1 MRAYLKC
8 LWIFLGCLC
17 LLIISCSKGPQV
29 SASASAEPEPG
40 LASTPAD
47 RISYFVPVHPPSA
60 TYTIEAASTIEDKQ
74 IQLKGH
80 SVISLK
86 NTLQRP
92 LSVLALRW
100 PSNPD
105 EAAVV
110 SVNGV
115 PLEEHVQQPKQSR
128 VRFYTLPHV
137 LAPDK
142 SVDLD
147 LEFNLTLQA
156 SPSGDI
162 YLQGWYPN
170 LWWDGL
176 PARDVFRVKFDPPS
190 PDYTIA
196 SSGRLDPTTG
206 YYENAGVTTTFGFW
220 LSRTALLEER
230 DANGIQVRALFTEEG
245 RTCATFCLETA
256 VDVIRFYQKYHGVFP
271 FESLT
276 IIPGASRPM
285 GGYPYASALVVI
297 HGQQAF
303 DQRPPLHWKWITAH
317 EIGHQYWGEYIMSGD
332 TPEDYTSSWLMIGM
346 GIIADRT
353 YVEARNLG
361 NEKHEDF
368 ISRFVSG
375 LKQNLDTT
383 ADAPESLEDQQKY
396 DRNNVLIH
404 GKGYSIV
411 SALRHTL
418 GDERFQRLYLRTIR
432 EYGGKPMGYRDLQRM
447 AEEES
452 GESLRWFFEQWVRS
466 PRYLCYL
473 VTAQESRQE
482 NDAFFSVVTIERLG
496 RGDSI
501 SMPIDVQATFDDG
514 TTQTAWISRFSD
526 KMDVRFESESK
537 LKEAILD
544 PHGRLARLEKPLPVL
559 PSQLLDRIQNLDYS
573 GSWEEGLEL
582 YRIAA
587 ENDVQDGR
595 TWFKLG
601 MVVFEGGYLDEA
613 LDSFQRLLDQHISKD
628 MDFMALTWMGNIW
641 DARGNRSEAIK
652 QYQHALATGSQN
664 ATSHDQFRIESSR
677 QWIEK
682 RLQEPFDW
690 STVIK
695 QEE

>member
-1 MRAYLKC
+1 MRAYSKY
-8 LWIFLGCLC
+8 LWIFVGCLC
-17 LLIISCSKGPQV
+17 LLIVSCSKGPQV
-29 SASASAEPEPG
+29 SASASSETGPG

-47 RISYFVPVHPPSA
+47 GISYFVPVRPPSA
-60 TYTIEAASTIEDKQ
+60 SYTIEAACTSEDKQ
-74 IQLKGH
+74 IKLKGR

-92 LSVLALRW
+92 LSVIALRW

-105 EAAVV
+105 DAMDI
-110 SVNGV
+110 SVAGV
-115 PLEEHVQQPKQSR
+115 PLEESPQQPAHPR
-128 VRFYTLPHV
+128 VRFYTLAHALIPNQTV
-137 LAPDK
+137 NF
-142 SVDLD
+142 D
-147 LEFNLTLQA
+147 LEFDLILQVT
-156 SPSGDI
+156 SNSEI
-162 YLQGWYPN
+162 YLQGWYPK

-176 PARDVFRVKFDPPS
+176 PTRDSFRVKLDPPS
-190 PDYTIA
+190 PDYTVA
-196 SSGRLDPTTG
+196 SSGRFDPSTG

-245 RTCATFCLETA
+245 RACAALCLETA

-271 FESLT
+271 FKSLT

-346 GIIADRT
+346 GIFADRA
-353 YVEARNLG
+353 YIEARNLG
-361 NEKHEDF
+361 NEPHENF

-383 ADAPESLEDQQKY
+383 ADASESLEAQQKY

-432 EYGGKPMGYRDLQRM
+432 EFGGKPMGYRDLQRM

-452 GESLRWFFEQWVRS
+452 GEMLRWYFDQWVRS
-466 PRYLCYL
+466 PRYLCYQI
-473 VTAQESRQE
+473 TAQESRQE
-482 NDAFFSVVTIERLG
+482 NDTFISVVTIERLG
-496 RGDSI
+496 RADSI

-526 KMDVRFESESK
+526 RMDVRFESESK
-537 LKEAILD
+537 LKEVDLD
-544 PHGRLARLEKPLPVL
+544 PHGRLARLEKPLPLL
-559 PSQLLDRIQNLDYS
+559 PSQLLDRIQNLEYS

-587 ENDVQDGR
+587 ENDVQDGWS
-595 TWFKLG
+595 WFKLG
-601 MVVFEGGYLDEA
+601 MVVFEGGYLDASTGLLPAPPRSAHLQGHGLCGAYLDGKYRGCPRESDGSRKA
-613 LDSFQRLLDQHISKD
+613 LPTCL
-628 MDFMALTWMGNIW
+628 
-641 DARGNRSEAIK
+641 GNRIPL
-652 QYQHALATGSQN
+652 QHPPRSVPDRIFPGMDRKTSPRAL
-664 ATSHDQFRIESSR
+664 
-677 QWIEK
+677 
-682 RLQEPFDW
+682 
-690 STVIK
+690 
-695 QEE
+695 